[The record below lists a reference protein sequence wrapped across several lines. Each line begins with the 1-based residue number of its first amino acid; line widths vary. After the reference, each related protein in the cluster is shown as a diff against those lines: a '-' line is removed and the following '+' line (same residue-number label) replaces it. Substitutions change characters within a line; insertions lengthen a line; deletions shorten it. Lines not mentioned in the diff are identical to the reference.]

1 MSRRTLLVFPALPYA
16 NGATHLGHMVEHIQV
31 DIWQRA
37 MRLCGH
43 TVYFL
48 CADDTHGTPIMLRAE
63 KEGITPE
70 ALIARVGAERI
81 ADFNGFGIHYD
92 HYSSTNR
99 PATREV
105 AYELYRRHQA
115 AGTIETRTIKQLFDP
130 ERAMFLPDRYVRG
143 QCPKCGALDQ
153 YGDGCEE
160 CGAAYA
166 PTDLINPYSS
176 VSGAKPIEKESLH
189 YFLKLADFEP
199 FLREW
204 TRSGRLQP
212 EVANKLDEW
221 FKDGLRS
228 WDISRDAPY
237 FGFEIPDAPGK
248 FFYVWWDAP
257 IGYLGTLKEFCER
270 EQLDFWAL
278 LAPDSAAEIIH
289 FIGKDIVYFHTL
301 FWPAVLHGAGLKTPA
316 QVNVHGMLTVGG
328 EKMSKTR
335 GTFVTART
343 YLDHLDPEYYRY
355 YLAYKLS
362 PTLADIDWNLSDFVN
377 RVNADLVGKVV
388 NIASRCAG
396 FIEKRFA
403 GRLAD
408 TLPDPQM
415 LIRFAQARPEIEA
428 AFEARDFAR
437 ATRMIMALADEANQY
452 IDQNKP
458 WVICKDAARDPELQ
472 QVCTQGI
479 NLFRALMIYLKPI
492 VPKLAQASEAFLQ
505 APVRAFADVDGALVG
520 ALIKPFTPLLTRVDP
535 KSLDAMIEASKETMP
550 AAPASAPEVK
560 AAPAAAAAAALE
572 PTIGMDDFNKIDL
585 RIARIVHA
593 EAVEGADKLLR
604 LKLDIG
610 SGERQVFAGI
620 KSAYRPEDL
629 VGRLT
634 VMVANLAPRK
644 MRFGESQGMVLAAS
658 GEAAGLF
665 LLQPDSG
672 AEPGMRVK

>member
-1 MSRRTLLVFPALPYA
+1 MTARTLLVFPALPYA

-37 MRLCGH
+37 MRLQGH

-81 ADFNGFGIHYD
+81 ADFNDFGVEFD
-92 HYSSTNR
+92 LYSSTNNA
-99 PATREV
+99 ATREV

-115 AGTIETRTIKQLFDP
+115 AGSIETRTIEQLYDP
-130 ERAMFLPDRYVRG
+130 EKQMFLPDRYVRG

-153 YGDGCEE
+153 YGDGCEV
-160 CGAAYA
+160 CGSTYA

-176 VSGAKPIEKESLH
+176 VSGATPVQKQSLH

-248 FFYVWWDAP
+248 YFYVWWDAP
-257 IGYLGTLKEFCER
+257 IGYLGVLKEFCAR
-270 EQLDFWAL
+270 EGLDFWGL
-278 LAPDSAAEIIH
+278 LAPDSTAEMVH

-301 FWPAVLHGAGLKTPA
+301 FWPAVLHGAGLKTPT
-316 QVNVHGMLTVGG
+316 QVNAHGMLTVGG
-328 EKMSKTR
+328 EKMSKSR
-335 GTFVTART
+335 GTFVMART
-343 YLDHLDPEYYRY
+343 YLDHLNPEYYRY

-362 PTLADIDWNLSDFVN
+362 PTLADIDWNLGDFVN

-403 GRLAD
+403 GRLSE
-408 TLPDPQM
+408 TLPKPEM
-415 LIRFAQARPEIEA
+415 LLRFAGARAEIESS
-428 AFEARDFAR
+428 FEGRDFAR
-437 ATRMIMALADEANQY
+437 ATRIIMALADEANQY
-452 IDQNKP
+452 IDQEKP
-458 WVICKDAARDPELQ
+458 WVIAKDSARDNELH
-472 QVCTQGI
+472 QVCSQGL
-479 NLFRALMIYLKPI
+479 NLFRSLMIYLKPI
-492 VPKLAQASEAFLQ
+492 VPTLAAASEAFLN
-505 APVRAFADVDGALVG
+505 APVSRFTDVDGALIG
-520 ALIKPFTPLLTRVDP
+520 TTIQPFTPLLTRVDP
-535 KSLDAMIEASKETMP
+535 KAIEKMIEASKESLPATTPVATPVP
-550 AAPASAPEVK
+550 AATATPSSAS
-560 AAPAAAAAAALE
+560 
-572 PTIGMDDFNKIDL
+572 PTIGIDDFSKVDL
-585 RIARIVHA
+585 RIARIVEAH
-593 EAVEGADKLLR
+593 AVEGADKLVR
-604 LKLDIG
+604 LVLDIG
-610 SGERQVFAGI
+610 SAQRQVFAGI

-658 GEAAGLF
+658 GDGPGLF
-665 LLQPDSG
+665 LLSPDAG
-672 AEPGMRVK
+672 AELGMRVK